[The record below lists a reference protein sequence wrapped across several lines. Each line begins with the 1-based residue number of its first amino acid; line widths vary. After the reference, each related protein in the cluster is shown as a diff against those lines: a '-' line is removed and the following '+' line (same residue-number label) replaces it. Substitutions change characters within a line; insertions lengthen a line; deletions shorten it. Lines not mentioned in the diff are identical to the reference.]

1 MATFATA
8 LASFYEDLE
17 ATFPEFTTVIATLK
31 AKPATD
37 VEKDFVALWKSNPAA
52 FTARNPTTLF
62 TQDFLPGLRLT
73 PALWGEVSEMTHK
86 AIWNHL
92 QTLALL
98 SASSFDAGSIDLS
111 GMMGQMKDMA
121 ESPMMKMMMDKLKE
135 MMAGMAKPDVSG
147 AAPSFKIPER
157 MFKGQIAKMAEELA
171 REFKPEDFGLSPELL
186 ETSDPAKIFGYLQE
200 VFTRKPELLMAGAQR
215 IAKKIQ
221 AKFERGELKREDL
234 MREAEE
240 LMKEFSDNPMFSDLF
255 GGLTEMLHGSD
266 KETGNDGSA
275 RRRAVQERLRK
286 KMDAKKATASREAG
300 GGSPFSKGEA
310 TASASATATATVGQ
324 NSSSSAAAQAAIDAE
339 LEAAFAPRGGAGGK
353 KK

>member
-1 MATFATA
+1 
-8 LASFYEDLE
+8 
-17 ATFPEFTTVIATLK
+17 
-31 AKPATD
+31 
-37 VEKDFVALWKSNPAA
+37 
-52 FTARNPTTLF
+52 
-62 TQDFLPGLRLT
+62 
-73 PALWGEVSEMTHK
+73 
-86 AIWNHL
+86 
-92 QTLALL
+92 
-98 SASSFDAGSIDLS
+98 
-111 GMMGQMKDMA
+111 
-121 ESPMMKMMMDKLKE
+121 
-135 MMAGMAKPDVSG
+135 
-147 AAPSFKIPER
+147 
-157 MFKGQIAKMAEELA
+157 
-171 REFKPEDFGLSPELL
+171 
-186 ETSDPAKIFGYLQE
+186 
-200 VFTRKPELLMAGAQR
+200 
-215 IAKKIQ
+215 
-221 AKFERGELKREDL
+221 